1 VSSTR
6 LLVLG
11 VVRSRQPVHGYALV
25 RELMSWKVDLWAG
38 VKSGSIYHALAKMA
52 DEGLLERVDAD
63 QVAGRPARTP
73 YRLTAAG
80 EREYHRLLHD
90 ELWGYRQ
97 VVDPFQVAFTLVR
110 DVPPAEAAAALRH
123 RAQLL
128 RDWCAGVETSL
139 DNPVEEWWHQ
149 PPHVAEM
156 LRLAVVRSRAES
168 EWCERVADRAEKG
181 ELAD

>member
-52 DEGLLERVDAD
+52 DEGLLERVDVD
-63 QVAGRPARTP
+63 QVGGRPARTP
-73 YRLTAAG
+73 YRLTAPG
-80 EREYHRLLHD
+80 EREYQRLLHH

-110 DVPPAEAAAALRH
+110 DVPPAEAAGALRH

-128 RDWCAGVETSL
+128 RGWCEGVEASL
-139 DNPVEEWWHQ
+139 DGPVEEWSHQ

-156 LRLAVVRSRAES
+156 LRLAVGRSRAEI